1 MSARPSATQQ
11 NLSELPALTRRA
23 TGIVFEILLQL
34 RRRCERL
41 STTVSGVPGPG
52 GTE

>member
-23 TGIVFEILLQL
+23 TGIVC
-34 RRRCERL
+34 RYSSSSGDGCDRL
-41 STTVSGVPGPG
+41 STTVSGVPGAG
-52 GTE
+52 DVE